1 MACARQIGL
10 SKLPIVCVNVDKFYE
25 PFRLMLERASND
37 QLLQLEPSQIIHF
50 ESTAEEAVRWIEAA
64 VLNDC
69 IDVKVQKRSS
79 VLRESSILHDPL
91 SSSTK
96 SYLAEWF
103 GWKKSNAETSFLERL
118 SNVHLVEATFIFVAG
133 VSLGIF
139 LGRNRQS
146 HLGG

>member
-69 IDVKVQKRSS
+69 IDVKIQKRSS

-91 SSSTK
+91 SSSTSPIWRSGSVGK
-96 SYLAEWF
+96 SQMPKQVF
-103 GWKKSNAETSFLERL
+103 WKGSQM
-118 SNVHLVEATFIFVAG
+118 FI
-133 VSLGIF
+133 
-139 LGRNRQS
+139 
-146 HLGG
+146 